1 MSRFFDTFFW
11 DGKVEKS
18 ADGVFSQF
26 FEFKPSDNALILAS
40 LLPIVEIREM
50 VVDDYEVNTK
60 FKKENVEIALKFYK
74 EIFTKIQ
81 EEQMMVDLS
90 KYYEVEASDINLI
103 HVGSA
108 IAEHIKR
115 EFSLEKTKFGSKQPF
130 LQFQA
135 LNKSFDGEEFIHIKA
150 IPGPDIFGCA
160 AKEKIFFD
168 IFHLNSSE
176 LLKDLTIFRFDLCMF
191 HDKPYLV

>member
-1 MSRFFDTFFW
+1 MKRLHSEGLVVPRNVLPLWGRGTAFFDTFFW

-60 FKKENVEIALKFYK
+60 FKENVEIALKFYK
-74 EIFTKIQ
+74 EILKIQ
-81 EEQMMVDLS
+81 KEQMMVDLG
-90 KYYEVEASDINLI
+90 KYYELEELTAPQ

-108 IAEHIKR
+108 IRAH
-115 EFSLEKTKFGSKQPF
+115 
-130 LQFQA
+130 QA
-135 LNKSFDGEEFIHIKA
+135 G
-150 IPGPDIFGCA
+150 
-160 AKEKIFFD
+160 
-168 IFHLNSSE
+168 
-176 LLKDLTIFRFDLCMF
+176 
-191 HDKPYLV
+191 V